1 MSTKSLR
8 DWLAEGEQLYNQA
21 MGEYRGL
28 EAQLEQLE
36 KALGHKRAEVNQI
49 AQVVNKP
56 PVEATRRLSA
66 QLVEAQDV
74 PTVVGNVTRALTGRG
89 LGRA

>member
-1 MSTKSLR
+1 VSTKSLR
-8 DWLAEGEQLYNQA
+8 DWLAEGEQIYNQA
-21 MGEYRGL
+21 MGEYRSL

-36 KALGHKRAEVNQI
+36 KSLGAKRTEVNQI
-49 AQVVNKP
+49 AQVINKP
-56 PVEATRRLSA
+56 PVEPTRRLSA
-66 QLVEAQDV
+66 QLVEVQEV

>member
-8 DWLAEGEQLYNQA
+8 DWLAEGEQIYNQA
-21 MGEYRGL
+21 MGEYRSL

-36 KALGHKRAEVNQI
+36 KSLGAKRTEVNQI
-49 AQVVNKP
+49 AQVINKP
-56 PVEATRRLSA
+56 PVEPTRRLSA
-66 QLVEAQDV
+66 QLVEVQEV

>member
-8 DWLAEGEQLYNQA
+8 EWLAEGEQLYNQA

-36 KALGHKRAEVNQI
+36 RSLGAKRAEVNQI
-49 AQVVNKP
+49 AQVINKP
-56 PVEATRRLSA
+56 PVEASRRLSA
-66 QLVEAQDV
+66 QLVEPQEV
-74 PTVVGNVTRALTGRG
+74 PAVVGTVTRALTGRG

>member
-8 DWLAEGEQLYNQA
+8 DWLAEGEHLYNQA
-21 MGEYRGL
+21 MGEYRSL
-28 EAQLEQLE
+28 EVQLEQLE
-36 KALGHKRAEVNQI
+36 KALGSKRAEVNQI
-49 AQVVNKP
+49 AQVINKP

-66 QLVEAQDV
+66 QLVEAQEV
-74 PTVVGNVTRALTGRG
+74 PTVVGTVTRALTGRG

>member
-1 MSTKSLR
+1 VSTKSLR

-36 KALGHKRAEVNQI
+36 KALGIKRVEVNQI
-49 AQVVNKP
+49 AQVINKP
-56 PVEATRRLSA
+56 PVEATRRLTA
-66 QLVEAQDV
+66 QLVEAQEI
-74 PTVVGNVTRALTGRG
+74 PTTVGNVTRALTGRG

>member
-36 KALGHKRAEVNQI
+36 KALGLKRAEVNQI